1 MSLAMTSQ
9 ADIAQWA
16 VGAARTYTE
25 HNPTAQHRKLQN
37 RKINHFGIALPD
49 CAGFDDLCYY

>member
-1 MSLAMTSQ
+1 MISQ

-25 HNPTAQHRKLQN
+25 HNPPAQHRKLQN
-37 RKINHFGIALPD
+37 RKIYLFAIALLN
-49 CAGFDDLCYY
+49 CAGLYDSE